1 MARLSTALERKSAI
15 ALKEEGTENT
25 IEAHAAGDYVRHA
38 GASLQPVSKNTF
50 SDDMNRG
57 VAASEHIY
65 LGQAGALTLPEVAIR
80 PSGSVGGTS
89 ELDGVLKG
97 LMGSVE
103 SSASTTVNDAGAT
116 AFGCTLTDASN
127 VDVGD
132 LLYFTTTNEVAQIL
146 TVSTNDVTYSP
157 KLSAAP
163 TNGEVVVLGK
173 QFRSADALPTF
184 TGVKDDSHTSLVMP
198 GIVINDGNFSFTPAE
213 TVKAGFSGLA
223 SGKRS
228 FSGTSP
234 QVGATIA
241 TDTTTDVEGGTG
253 GRFNVDGGAIDIV
266 VGVGTVNEEIVS
278 LTSVSGDTLTH
289 AALANG
295 HADGEEVSASI
306 LTPTH
311 TGTQLTG
318 VKGKVLIN
326 TAWNGIETT
335 VSASVRSCSVSVN
348 NAYARE
354 TDYGNENENAAFRQG
369 LREVTWNIAMRM
381 DQASIDLLGQ
391 VDSQLTI
398 AVSVW
403 AGNAAG
409 RIFAAGSLKV
419 VGEFPE
425 MSAGNAGEKILTFTG
440 RSLEKTAQG
449 SDDVRLSLL

>member
-1 MARLSTALERKSAI
+1 MARLVTALERKAQI
-15 ALKEEGTENT
+15 ALKEESTENT
-25 IEAHAAGDYVRHA
+25 IEAHAVTDYVRHA
-38 GASLQPVSKNTF
+38 GASLQPVSKNAF
-50 SDDMNRG
+50 ADDMNRG
-57 VAASEHIY
+57 VAASEHVY
-65 LGQAGALTLPEVAIR
+65 LGQSGGLTLPEVAVR

-89 ELDGVLKG
+89 ELDGILKG

-103 SSASTTVNDAGAT
+103 SSASTTVDDAGAT
-116 AFGCTLTDASN
+116 AFGCTLADGSN

-132 LLYFTTTNEVAQIL
+132 LLYFATTNEVAQIL
-146 TVSTNDVTYSP
+146 TVATNDVTYSP
-157 KLSAAP
+157 KLSVAP

-173 QFRSADALPTF
+173 QFRSADVLPTF
-184 TGVKDDSHTSLVMP
+184 TAVKDDSHASLTMP
-198 GIVINDGNFSFTPAE
+198 GVVLNDGTFSFTPAE
-213 TVKAGFSGLA
+213 TVKAGFTGLA

-228 FSGTSP
+228 FSGTSL
-234 QVGATIA
+234 QAGATIA
-241 TDTTTDVEGGTG
+241 TDTTTDVAAGTG
-253 GRFNVDGGAIDIV
+253 GRFNVDGGAIDIA
-266 VGVGTVNEEIVS
+266 VGVGTVDEEIVS

-289 AALANG
+289 AALANA
-295 HADGEEVSASI
+295 HADTDEVSASI

-326 TAWNGIETT
+326 TSWNGLETT
-335 VSASVRSCSVSVN
+335 VSASVRSCSMTVN

-354 TDYGNENENAAFRQG
+354 TDYGNEDENAAFRQG

-391 VDSQLTI
+391 IDSQLTI
-398 AVSVW
+398 SVCVW

-409 RIFAAGSLKV
+409 RVFAVGSLKV

-440 RSLEKTAQG
+440 RSLEYTASG
-449 SDDVRLSLL
+449 SDDLRISLL